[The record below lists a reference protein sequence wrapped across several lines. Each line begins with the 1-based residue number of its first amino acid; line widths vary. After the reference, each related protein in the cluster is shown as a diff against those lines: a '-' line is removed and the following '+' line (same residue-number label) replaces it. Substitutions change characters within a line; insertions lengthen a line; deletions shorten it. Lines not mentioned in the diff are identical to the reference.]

1 LFQNGGRLLGQNI
14 SPKQRKAFEI
24 KMGKVFKAN
33 MSMLSKEMKDILV
46 DDLVTAF
53 LNRLDVLSRVE
64 NSERKRDLAI
74 HFSYDDFELIHN
86 HPRRQ
91 G

>member
-1 LFQNGGRLLGQNI
+1 LRQNI

-24 KMGKVFKAN
+24 KMGRVFKAN
-33 MSMLSKEMKDILV
+33 MRMLSKEMKDILM

-53 LNRLDVLSRVE
+53 LNRLDVLTRVE
-64 NSERKRDLAI
+64 NSGHEGDVTI
-74 HFSYDDFELIHN
+74 QFSYDNFQVIHN